1 MSYSL
6 RTILVGAAVSFALT
20 TLARAADNGPLGI
33 GHVASPSQIAGWDID
48 VRADGQGLPPGHG
61 SAREGEKIFAET
73 CAACHGAKGEGKP
86 ADRLVGG
93 FGTLATSKPVRT
105 VGSYWPYASTLF
117 DYIRRAMPFNSPQSL
132 TADQV
137 YAVSAYILYLNN
149 IVTED
154 TVLDATSLP
163 RVEMPNRNGSIQLPA
178 GNPELGT
185 DLRERRMKCRLSL
198 IISDGKA
205 FRTAW
210 LEITSR
216 GRHSAA
222 AFCLRE
228 RKFVL

>member
-163 RVEMPNRNGSIQLPA
+163 RVEMPNRNGLT
-178 GNPELGT
+178 NP
-185 DLRERRMKCRLSL
+185 DPRP
-198 IISDGKA
+198 D
-205 FRTAW
+205 
-210 LEITSR
+210 
-216 GRHSAA
+216 
-222 AFCLRE
+222 
-228 RKFVL
+228 VP